1 MQGRERAREKE
12 SKKGYW
18 ERMRR
23 NLQDSKR
30 NKNREDK
37 KKKREKRKQKRQ
49 ETYSDNTS
57 SMI

>member
-37 KKKREKRKQKRQ
+37 KKKREKRKQKKTRDIQ
-49 ETYSDNTS
+49 
-57 SMI
+57 